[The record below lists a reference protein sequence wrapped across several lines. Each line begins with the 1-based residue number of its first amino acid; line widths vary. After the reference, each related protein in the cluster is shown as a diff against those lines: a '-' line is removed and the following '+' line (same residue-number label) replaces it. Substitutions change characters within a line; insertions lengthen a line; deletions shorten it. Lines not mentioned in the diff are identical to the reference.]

1 MKKTLWF
8 ALILMLLCVFALSA
22 CDNADTPPN
31 NDNGRQT
38 TDENGDNNSPE
49 NPTVCQH
56 TFGEWDTVKQA
67 TCKEEGKRTRTCN
80 KCSETEEESIQKSE
94 THTTVIDEA
103 VPATCK
109 DTGLTEGSHCSVCNE
124 VLVAQTV
131 APKTEDHTPVI
142 DVAVPATCKDTG
154 LTEGSHC
161 SVCNE
166 VLVAQTIVPKTE
178 DHTTVTDKAVS
189 ATCKNTGLTEGS
201 HCSVC
206 GKVFNRQIEVPITS
220 NHSFISNQCSL
231 CNLKV
236 IEHGNA
242 DGSISGGNNKVKY
255 YVTGDIENYKDFE
268 IVIYGNGEMPNF
280 SQTSLPLWYDYLPH
294 TVKIRIENGVTSIGK
309 YAFYYPSSTTSCKFI
324 MSDTV
329 KTVRSNSIS
338 LKIKNLTLGNGV
350 ETVESNGIG
359 NIDSIYIPRSV
370 KNLYLDA
377 LGNETY
383 FYEGS
388 LEEFYQIQMY
398 VYNRAI
404 KVKDYIAMLD
414 DNFISNIH
422 IYVQAK
428 NISDRSHYWR

>member
-1 MKKTLWF
+1 MKKTLCF

-109 DTGLTEGSHCSVCNE
+109 DTGLTDGSHCSVCNK
-124 VLVAQTV
+124 VFVAQTV
-131 APKTEDHTPVI
+131 
-142 DVAVPATCKDTG
+142 
-154 LTEGSHC
+154 
-161 SVCNE
+161 
-166 VLVAQTIVPKTE
+166 VPKTE

-206 GKVFNRQIEVPITS
+206 DKVFIRQIEVPITS

-236 IEHGNA
+236 IEHGNV

-255 YVTGDIENYKDFE
+255 YVTGDIENYRNFE
-268 IVIYGNGEMPNF
+268 IVIYGNGE
-280 SQTSLPLWYDYLPH
+280 TADV
-294 TVKIRIENGVTSIGK
+294 TVKGRYSDVINVDISDIEVYVHRQSIIHSMVEFEDHSVIAQLGIPDMK
-309 YAFYYPSSTTSCKFI
+309 LPIVYALRYPERDVAVNERLNLLDIGTLTFDKPDVSTFECLSLAYKALNEGGTMPTVMNAANEIAVSKFLKDEI
-324 MSDTV
+324 GFLD
-329 KTVRSNSIS
+329 IS
-338 LKIKNLTLGNGV
+338 EIIKATMNAHKNIKN
-350 ETVESNGIG
+350 
-359 NIDSIYIPRSV
+359 IDINDVLCADKWAREYSSE
-370 KNLYLDA
+370 L
-377 LGNETY
+377 
-383 FYEGS
+383 
-388 LEEFYQIQMY
+388 
-398 VYNRAI
+398 
-404 KVKDYIAMLD
+404 
-414 DNFISNIH
+414 NF
-422 IYVQAK
+422 
-428 NISDRSHYWR
+428 

>member
-1 MKKTLWF
+1 
-8 ALILMLLCVFALSA
+8 
-22 CDNADTPPN
+22 
-31 NDNGRQT
+31 
-38 TDENGDNNSPE
+38 
-49 NPTVCQH
+49 
-56 TFGEWDTVKQA
+56 
-67 TCKEEGKRTRTCN
+67 
-80 KCSETEEESIQKSE
+80 
-94 THTTVIDEA
+94 
-103 VPATCK
+103 
-109 DTGLTEGSHCSVCNE
+109 
-124 VLVAQTV
+124 
-131 APKTEDHTPVI
+131 
-142 DVAVPATCKDTG
+142 
-154 LTEGSHC
+154 
-161 SVCNE
+161 
-166 VLVAQTIVPKTE
+166 
-178 DHTTVTDKAVS
+178 
-189 ATCKNTGLTEGS
+189 
-201 HCSVC
+201 
-206 GKVFNRQIEVPITS
+206 
-220 NHSFISNQCSL
+220 
-231 CNLKV
+231 
-236 IEHGNA
+236 
-242 DGSISGGNNKVKY
+242 
-255 YVTGDIENYKDFE
+255 
-268 IVIYGNGEMPNF
+268 MPNF
-280 SQTSLPLWYDYLPH
+280 SQNSLPLWYDYLPY

-309 YAFYYPSSTTSCKFI
+309 YAFYYPSSKTSCNFI

-388 LEEFYQIQMY
+388 LEEFYQIKMY

>member
-1 MKKTLWF
+1 MKKTLCF

-109 DTGLTEGSHCSVCNE
+109 DTGLTDGSHCSVCNK
-124 VLVAQTV
+124 VFVAQTV
-131 APKTEDHTPVI
+131 
-142 DVAVPATCKDTG
+142 
-154 LTEGSHC
+154 
-161 SVCNE
+161 
-166 VLVAQTIVPKTE
+166 VPKTE

-206 GKVFNRQIEVPITS
+206 DKVFIRQIEVPITS

-236 IEHGNA
+236 IEHGNV

-255 YVTGDIENYKDFE
+255 YVTGDIENYINFE

-280 SQTSLPLWYDYLPH
+280 SQNSLPLWYDYLPY

-309 YAFYYPSSTTSCKFI
+309 YAFYYPSSKTSCNFI

-388 LEEFYQIQMY
+388 LEEFYQIKMY